1 MQLDNT
7 SDSDSGDPRF
17 ESAQVDQGAG
27 ASPRFF
33 IEKRR
38 KRGDLKNFP
47 CGTRLQKRARRRRMC
62 PPEKRHTP
70 VKRRARA
77 FSFFIKTNG
86 DARRFCPFAVQATR
100 HFFFF
105 RRGRAGA
112 FALLRY
118 RLPVISFFPPRQ
130 GGRFYPFAI
139 QATRHF
145 FFRRGRAGAF
155 ALLRYRLPVIFL
167 IFPPRQG
174 GRICSFAVQAT
185 RHFSLFSAAAIS
197 PRRLSARPLSPFRAR
212 GGAFSFFLF
221 DARQISSKIVMTL

>member
-38 KRGDLKNFP
+38 KKGELKNFP

-70 VKRRARA
+70 AKRRARA
-77 FSFFIKTNG
+77 FSFFIKANG
-86 DARRFCPFAVQATR
+86 DARRFYPFAVQATR
-100 HFFFF
+100 HFSHFSAAARRAHLLFCDIGYPSFLFF

-130 GGRFYPFAI
+130 GGRFYPFA
-139 QATRHF
+139 
-145 FFRRGRAGAF
+145 
-155 ALLRYRLPVIFL
+155 
-167 IFPPRQG
+167 
-174 GRICSFAVQAT
+174 VQAT
-185 RHFSLFSAAAIS
+185 RHFSHFSAAAIS

-221 DARQISSKIVMTL
+221 DTRQNSSKIVRAL